1 MSATPPLNPTH
12 RRLVFIACLL
22 ATSTTAIEATIVAS
36 SMPSIVAEV
45 GGFKYYAWA
54 FSIYLLTQVVTAPI
68 YGKLADTFGRKP
80 VLVGSLA
87 LFMLGSIACGFATSM
102 EMLIAFRFLQGFG
115 AGAVQPVSMTIVGD
129 MYSIEERASIQGY
142 VSAVWGTSSI
152 AGPIV
157 GGIIVQTLGWSWIFW
172 VSIPFGIACIALV
185 SLYLHENISHKQAR
199 IDFLGASLLFVA
211 LSALI
216 LALTAGTDLSL
227 GGSAALLAFSSAVFW
242 LLVAHVR
249 RAQNPIIDLGLWA
262 QPLIARSNITGL
274 LAGIVMIGPVT
285 LLPVFVQGVLGGSA
299 MTAGLVIS
307 GVAIGWTVASI
318 TSSRLFRRVGT
329 QNLSRGGGIALL
341 CGALTIALAG
351 RYGAGFA
358 TAGTFLIG
366 MAMGALTTSFL
377 FGIQVS
383 LAWAQRGAATASMM
397 LARMRGN
404 AVGAALFGGVINYS
418 LQEYLNEL
426 GGDGLTLDSVRSLL
440 AGHGVIS
447 QSEATIAALRE
458 GLAQSLQLVFWVIAL
473 AALLGLAAS
482 WRVPQLGT
490 GPGPAR
496 T

>member
-216 LALTAGTDLSL
+216 LALTAGTTLV
-227 GGSAALLAFSSAVFW
+227 FVFW
-242 LLVAHVR
+242 SATGQRDNFNAVNPAQSSTPPEALMYLNPFVAQADVICGTETGFGMFCSIVAGVTSQPVVGFGDVPVKGDGVNVAPDR
-249 RAQNPIIDLGLWA
+249 DVVADVVPAQFGIPRDGFWPRSLAAWVVLSIV
-262 QPLIARSNITGL
+262 LI
-274 LAGIVMIGPVT
+274 
-285 LLPVFVQGVLGGSA
+285 
-299 MTAGLVIS
+299 VIS
-307 GVAIGWTVASI
+307 V
-318 TSSRLFRRVGT
+318 
-329 QNLSRGGGIALL
+329 
-341 CGALTIALAG
+341 
-351 RYGAGFA
+351 
-358 TAGTFLIG
+358 
-366 MAMGALTTSFL
+366 
-377 FGIQVS
+377 
-383 LAWAQRGAATASMM
+383 
-397 LARMRGN
+397 
-404 AVGAALFGGVINYS
+404 
-418 LQEYLNEL
+418 
-426 GGDGLTLDSVRSLL
+426 
-440 AGHGVIS
+440 
-447 QSEATIAALRE
+447 
-458 GLAQSLQLVFWVIAL
+458 QLVSPTRRWRIHLRPVAKT
-473 AALLGLAAS
+473 AVTWAGDVAAAS
-482 WRVPQLGT
+482 RTTLPTEGGT
-490 GPGPAR
+490 RPRDMTQGGPSDADA
-496 T
+496 